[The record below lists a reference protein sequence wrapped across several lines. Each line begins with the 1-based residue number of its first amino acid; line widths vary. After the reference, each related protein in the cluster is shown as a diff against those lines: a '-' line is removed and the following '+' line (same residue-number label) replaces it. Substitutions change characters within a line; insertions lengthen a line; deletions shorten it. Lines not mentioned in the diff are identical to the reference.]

1 MLRRIRTTLALVVFV
16 LITLLFLD
24 VTGTLHKYFGWL
36 ASIQFWPALLALHVG
51 VLALLVVLTLVF
63 GRIYCSIICPLGV
76 MQDVVSRLH
85 GIRKKNRFTYSKE
98 KRWLRYTV
106 LAVFIVSALA
116 GVNAVVS
123 LLAPYSSYGRIAGSL
138 MKPVYE
144 AGNNVLAAIAE
155 SVNSYAFYSVDVWL
169 KSLPTLIVA
178 SVTLVVIAVLA
189 WRGGRTYCNTIC
201 PVGTILSFLA
211 RFSWFKVRI
220 DGSKC
225 VNCGLCTKNCKA
237 SAIDFKNHK
246 IDYSRCVVCGDCI
259 GKCHKGAISLSSRR
273 ADKRTSR
280 QVNKQTSGQ
289 ADKRTSQNADSANL
303 LVNSSAGVLSTNESR
318 RSFLLGVAVAATGA
332 ALAQEKKKVDGGLA
346 AIEDKVAPR
355 RLTPLTPPGSLS
367 AQHFAQHCTAC
378 QLCVSTCPNGVLRP
392 STDLSTF
399 MQPTMSYER
408 GYCRPECTKCG
419 EVCPTGAIKPIT
431 RAIKS
436 ATQIGHA
443 VWLKKNCVPL
453 TDGVECGNC
462 APLPHGSHHHDTPEP
477 QGRAFAEDTRCQRG
491 PLHRL
496 RSVRELVPRPS
507 VQRDLRRGSRG
518 SQGGLSENGPL
529 PLPRWGSEGWRF
541 YLQVNPN
548 FRFNKTSV
556 CEKNAKTPCERR
568 LFALQKASF

>member
-318 RSFLLGVAVAATGA
+318 RSFILGVAVAATGA
-332 ALAQEKKKVDGGLA
+332 ALA
-346 AIEDKVAPR
+346 
-355 RLTPLTPPGSLS
+355 
-367 AQHFAQHCTAC
+367 
-378 QLCVSTCPNGVLRP
+378 
-392 STDLSTF
+392 
-399 MQPTMSYER
+399 
-408 GYCRPECTKCG
+408 
-419 EVCPTGAIKPIT
+419 
-431 RAIKS
+431 
-436 ATQIGHA
+436 
-443 VWLKKNCVPL
+443 
-453 TDGVECGNC
+453 
-462 APLPHGSHHHDTPEP
+462 
-477 QGRAFAEDTRCQRG
+477 
-491 PLHRL
+491 
-496 RSVRELVPRPS
+496 
-507 VQRDLRRGSRG
+507 
-518 SQGGLSENGPL
+518 
-529 PLPRWGSEGWRF
+529 
-541 YLQVNPN
+541 
-548 FRFNKTSV
+548 
-556 CEKNAKTPCERR
+556 
-568 LFALQKASF
+568 